1 MEKINILLAV
11 VKCDNA
17 SKQFSFLNFIS
28 VFFSFL
34 EKLAFTATLSIR
46 GPVNI
51 KLIMLVPR
59 PTGLYK

>member
-1 MEKINILLAV
+1 MTII
-11 VKCDNA
+11 
-17 SKQFSFLNFIS
+17 FIS
-28 VFFSFL
+28 VFFSFS
-34 EKLAFTATLSIR
+34 EKLAFTATLLIRGPDR